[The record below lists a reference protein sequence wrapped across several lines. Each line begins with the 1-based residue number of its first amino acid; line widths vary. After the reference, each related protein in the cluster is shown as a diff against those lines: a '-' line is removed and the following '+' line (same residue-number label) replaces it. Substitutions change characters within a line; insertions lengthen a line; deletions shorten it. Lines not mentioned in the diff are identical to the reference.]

1 MDRKDILK
9 DIVRA
14 YKKYPNNAA
23 FVIDGTSYTYKE
35 VFARV
40 QGIMPS
46 VQGTQGDIIGIVA
59 EDRIE
64 TYASI
69 LAVLLSGKTYVI
81 LHPSYPASRNRTI
94 AEITGMNIVLHSTLS
109 EIVESLPDGMQCIS
123 TLELR
128 DDTPGENLLDI
139 EHDED
144 TNAYIIFTSG
154 STGVPKG
161 VQITRKNLNAFYETY
176 RHLDWRLGPTDR
188 MLQMFELTFDVS
200 VASTLYPLT
209 LGACIYTVGS
219 DKLKYMRVY
228 ELMEDEELTH
238 VTIPPSVLQ
247 FLSPYFD
254 EIHVPKL
261 KFLVV
266 TAEAANADLLERFRP
281 CAPNAEFVNFYGPTE
296 ATIYCTVYLIPREN
310 CKHHNGM
317 IAIGKPFE
325 GIETLIMDE
334 KSHPVIPGEQ
344 GELWVSGDQIMA
356 GYWKDR
362 EKTEQ
367 VFARVDGEI
376 YYKTG
381 DLCHVDSDGDIIYR
395 GRKDYQVKVQG
406 FRVELSEIEYR
417 AKKFFP
423 NETNAVVVPKKAED
437 GGCQLHL
444 FIGSTACDRNE
455 LLQHLKQHLPTYMIP
470 TEIHLLE
477 EFPLNT
483 SGKIDRKAL
492 MTFI

>member
-1 MDRKDILK
+1 
-9 DIVRA
+9 
-14 YKKYPNNAA
+14 
-23 FVIDGTSYTYKE
+23 
-35 VFARV
+35 
-40 QGIMPS
+40 
-46 VQGTQGDIIGIVA
+46 
-59 EDRIE
+59 
-64 TYASI
+64 
-69 LAVLLSGKTYVI
+69 
-81 LHPSYPASRNRTI
+81 
-94 AEITGMNIVLHSTLS
+94 
-109 EIVESLPDGMQCIS
+109 
-123 TLELR
+123 
-128 DDTPGENLLDI
+128 
-139 EHDED
+139 
-144 TNAYIIFTSG
+144 
-154 STGVPKG
+154 
-161 VQITRKNLNAFYETY
+161 
-176 RHLDWRLGPTDR
+176 
-188 MLQMFELTFDVS
+188 
-200 VASTLYPLT
+200 
-209 LGACIYTVGS
+209 
-219 DKLKYMRVY
+219 
-228 ELMEDEELTH
+228 
-238 VTIPPSVLQ
+238 
-247 FLSPYFD
+247 
-254 EIHVPKL
+254 
-261 KFLVV
+261 
-266 TAEAANADLLERFRP
+266 
-281 CAPNAEFVNFYGPTE
+281 
-296 ATIYCTVYLIPREN
+296 
-310 CKHHNGM
+310 M

-334 KSHPVIPGEQ
+334 KGHPVIPGEQ